1 MKNPVD
7 RRLSPLGWAT
17 LILSITPLVVLLIEF
32 DEIAPWVGHY
42 NRMKSTRFWYL
53 CGAIAIGGLTFVA
66 AAGILNMLG
75 KRVFADRPPSEDVN
89 STDRG

>member
-1 MKNPVD
+1 
-7 RRLSPLGWAT
+7 
-17 LILSITPLVVLLIEF
+17 
-32 DEIAPWVGHY
+32 
-42 NRMKSTRFWYL
+42 MKSTRLGYL

-75 KRVFADRPPSEDVN
+75 KRIYADRPPSEDAN